1 MCHEFCVF
9 LILISCALLAPFIS
23 RPLKPAVYHHRTEL
37 SPDIKETP
45 SCVCQVQ
52 PKHYTPLYGV
62 SGGANSPKFAV
73 YKSIL
78 AKTHSAGVFFQH
90 IAISRVI
97 CLLPQGL
104 LSIEQILWSQLEIP
118 SSSTALSGFVPP
130 RKFIPTMFFPIL
142 RLNNEPRPV
151 WIKRV
156 SLHPNIRNVVIGA
169 SRVQQTHKRVYPAPP
184 AGFIPSGSTSCCICV
199 LCSLTFLP
207 LWLCLHAGSPVLC

>member
-1 MCHEFCVF
+1 MLH
-9 LILISCALLAPFIS
+9 SFIS
-23 RPLKPAVYHHRTEL
+23 RSPKPGVYHHGTEL

-52 PKHYTPLYGV
+52 PKHYTTLFAV
-62 SGGANSPKFAV
+62 SSEGGAGGRPNSPKFAV
-73 YKSIL
+73 CKSIL

-104 LSIEQILWSQLEIP
+104 LSIKQILWSQLEIT
-118 SSSTALSGFVPP
+118 SNSTALSGFVPP
-130 RKFIPTMFFPIL
+130 RKFIPTMCFQYSDSIMSRGL
-142 RLNNEPRPV
+142 
-151 WIKRV
+151 IKRV
-156 SLHPNIRNVVIGA
+156 SLHPNIRSVVIGA
-169 SRVQQTHKRVYPAPP
+169 PRVQQTHKRVYPAPP

-207 LWLCLHAGSPVLC
+207 LWLCLHAGRPVLC